1 MTEDRKRIIV
11 YDTDERHVQF
21 KLCLRKFGLTQTKV
35 FRQIITSFLSND
47 ELSQAIVRMLDDSSK
62 KKSHKRTK
70 LSQKKDESSL
80 ETRKK
85 MENKLNLDNEELEDI
100 FDMIA
105 REHPD
110 L

>member
-1 MTEDRKRIIV
+1 MSDDRKRIIV

-21 KLCLRKFGLTQTKV
+21 KLCLRQFGLTQTKV
-35 FRQIITSFLSND
+35 FRQIITSFLEND
-47 ELSQAIVRMLDDSSK
+47 ELSKSIVRILDEKSK

-70 LSQKKDESSL
+70 LSQEKDDKSLKAQRDIEKKF
-80 ETRKK
+80 
-85 MENKLNLDNEELEDI
+85 NLDNEELEDI
-100 FDMIA
+100 FDLIA

>member
-1 MTEDRKRIIV
+1 MSDRKRIIV

-21 KLCLRKFGLTQTKV
+21 KLCLRQFGLTQTKV
-35 FRQIITSFLSND
+35 FRQIISSFLEND
-47 ELSQAIVRMLDDSSK
+47 ELSKSIVRLLDDNSK

-70 LSQKKDESSL
+70 LSQEKDNKSLKKQKEI
-80 ETRKK
+80 EQKF
-85 MENKLNLDNEELEDI
+85 NLDNEELEDI
-100 FDMIA
+100 FDLIA